1 MRKRGNTRDV
11 ERLKERLREL
21 SYLGSALGVLHWDQE
36 VSMPKKGADARA
48 ATISLLSG
56 ILHGRFLEIDKDGLL
71 TAQKKRLD
79 DGKLSGADAAVV
91 RETWRSFE
99 RARKFSESFV
109 KEMAELTSRSQ
120 VEWARARE
128 AKDFSRFQPY
138 LERIVAKKREE
149 ARIIGYTDTPY
160 DALLDEYEP
169 EQTSAELERLFHD
182 LKAFLVPFIARLRT
196 SKHAPKPLALRPH
209 YPIEAQTAFMT
220 KVAEAMGYNL
230 DAGRIDVSAHPFTLS
245 VHPHDVRFT
254 TKYYPENP
262 VESVFPT
269 LHEGGH
275 ALYDQGLPHEH
286 FGTPLA
292 DPISLGMH
300 ESQSRL
306 WENMVGR
313 SLPFWKHWYPKLKRT
328 FGEPFTDTPLAEFYR
343 SINAVRPTLVRIDAD
358 EVTYNLHIIIR
369 YELEKALIEG
379 TIEVRDLPALW
390 NDRYR
395 EYLGISAREASKG
408 VLQDI
413 HWSMGA
419 FGYFP
424 TYALGNLYSAQ
435 FWNAAKNDIPDLEK
449 RIAKGDLKTLREWLQ
464 KSIHRHGKY
473 FSAEDLCLNV
483 TGERLN
489 PMHFERYLK
498 EKYCSLY
505 KL

>member
-36 VSMPKKGADARA
+36 VAMPKKGADARA

-99 RARKFSESFV
+99 RASKFSESFV

-128 AKDFSRFQPY
+128 AKDFSRFQQY

-182 LKAFLVPFIARLRT
+182 L
-196 SKHAPKPLALRPH
+196 
-209 YPIEAQTAFMT
+209 E
-220 KVAEAMGYNL
+220 
-230 DAGRIDVSAHPFTLS
+230 AGRIDVSAHPFTLS

-369 YELEKALIEG
+369 YELEKALIG
-379 TIEVRDLPALW
+379 
-390 NDRYR
+390 
-395 EYLGISAREASKG
+395 
-408 VLQDI
+408 
-413 HWSMGA
+413 
-419 FGYFP
+419 
-424 TYALGNLYSAQ
+424 
-435 FWNAAKNDIPDLEK
+435 
-449 RIAKGDLKTLREWLQ
+449 
-464 KSIHRHGKY
+464 
-473 FSAEDLCLNV
+473 
-483 TGERLN
+483 
-489 PMHFERYLK
+489 
-498 EKYCSLY
+498 
-505 KL
+505 